1 MTEAPSV
8 VVERKTGRQ
17 SSVTQE
23 VGAAICSDIASGKSL
38 RECCRE
44 RSIALSSFFDALH
57 ARADLAEQYDRARE
71 ARGELLADEI
81 ITVAD
86 TADAENAYAVKVR
99 VDARK
104 WCAARMCRRVYGD
117 SSSVQVN
124 ATVSLDIAE
133 RLEQLRG
140 AQSAPVGLIP
150 QQSALEAKA
159 IEAVCVPASVRNLP
173 ESDE

>member
-1 MTEAPSV
+1 GAVSEAPSAV
-8 VVERKTGRQ
+8 VAGKTGRH

-117 SSSVQVN
+117 SSEVKLSGGVAV
-124 ATVSLDIAE
+124 TMDMAE
-133 RLEQLRG
+133 RLEQLRQ
-140 AQSAPVGLIP
+140 ANSAPVLSPVGLVT
-150 QQSALEAKA
+150 QRELKEA
-159 IEAVCVPASVRNLP
+159 E
-173 ESDE
+173 